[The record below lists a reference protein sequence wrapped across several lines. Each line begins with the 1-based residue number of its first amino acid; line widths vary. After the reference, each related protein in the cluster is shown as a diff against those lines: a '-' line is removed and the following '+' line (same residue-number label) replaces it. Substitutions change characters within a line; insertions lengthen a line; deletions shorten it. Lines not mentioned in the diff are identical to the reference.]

1 MTWTDLK
8 KKRAVLDKTSL
19 SIKANKSA
27 DGSLP
32 RDNISQANHT
42 VNSDVL
48 SNTKYCRV
56 TIDVTPC
63 KYKKSKKSDK
73 ILIEQKNIYRKDF
86 LL

>member
-1 MTWTDLK
+1 MSRKLAQN
-8 KKRAVLDKTSL
+8 KKR
-19 SIKANKSA
+19 N
-27 DGSLP
+27 
-32 RDNISQANHT
+32 
-42 VNSDVL
+42 
-48 SNTKYCRV
+48 CRV